1 MIQALAL
8 RPCAVLRG
16 CGFKHIGSQKAEK
29 RNRTNG
35 SIVVVVVVI
44 VVVVV
49 ALAVRNRSGIG
60 PESSATVR
68 QEAVKIQAKRN
79 TRGPELVRKVLQRS
93 EKKQSKYKLNATLAV
108 RNRSGIG
115 PERFATVRKEAFK
128 IQAKPSLCG
137 PESVRKALTWSESS
151 QPLLVKEGEGKDSRF
166 KRFRAVSDLFR
177 TCFGLQS
184 SGQY

>member
-1 MIQALAL
+1 MQPATVTSSCSEAVRTLYVCGGCSKFLFFFPVIQALAL

-35 SIVVVVVVI
+35 SIVVVVVVVAVVVG

-108 RNRSGIG
+108 RNRSGKICNG
-115 PERFATVRKEAFK
+115 PKRS
-128 IQAKPSLCG
+128 IQNTS
-137 PESVRKALTWSESS
+137 
-151 QPLLVKEGEGKDSRF
+151 
-166 KRFRAVSDLFR
+166 
-177 TCFGLQS
+177 
-184 SGQY
+184 